1 MAVGSIN
8 DLICNTSQKLVACP
22 HRIGVKMAKKHSM
35 SPELFYISFFGVVFQ
50 NVWSLRMNLP
60 IPSMYGIFTYIWLN
74 LMVNAGKYTIHIYIV
89 WYGLYEIHVV
99 SPQDKWWRGSASIR
113 ATQTLADHWWAL
125 PMPVKAVVPKSVV
138 PKVGFP
144 RSEHWSVSELTNPES
159 FLDGEIIIR
168 NLEGLHTHTCF

>member
-35 SPELFYISFFGVVFQ
+35 LPEFGVVFQ

-89 WYGLYEIHVV
+89 WYGLYEIHFV

-125 PMPVKAVVPKSVV
+125 PMPVKAVVPKSEA
-138 PKVGFP
+138 KVGFP

-159 FLDGEIIIR
+159 FLDFKIHQKLGR
-168 NLEGLHTHTCF
+168 STHTHVF